1 MKPKKIVI
9 TGGPGSGKTSIID
22 ELLKRKFHCLPE
34 ISREVILEARK
45 KGIEQ
50 LFLTHPL
57 LFSEKLL
64 QGRVEQYNQTLQL
77 DETMVFLDRGIHD
90 VLAYMDFIGDEYPES
105 FVDSCKNHVYDT
117 VFILPPW
124 KDIYI
129 SDNERYENYD
139 QALKI
144 HENLKK
150 TYESYGYEL
159 MEVPT
164 GTVEERTDFIINV
177 INYL

>member
-9 TGGPGSGKTSIID
+9 TGGPGSGKTSIIN
-22 ELLKRKFHCLPE
+22 ELVARNYHCLPE
-34 ISREVILEARK
+34 ISRDVILEARK

-64 QGRVEQYNQTLQL
+64 QGRIEQFMQTLHL
-77 DETMVFLDRGIHD
+77 DESLVFLDRGIHD
-90 VLAYMDFIGDEYPES
+90 VVAYMDFIGDEYPEP
-105 FVDSCKNHVYDT
+105 FTAACKDHTYDL

-129 SDNERYENYD
+129 SDNERYENYE
-139 QALKI
+139 QALSI
-144 HENLKK
+144 HKHLKE
-150 TYESYGYEL
+150 TYERYGYEL

-164 GTVEERTDFIINV
+164 GTVEERTDFIMNV